1 MDYLKKTSKKHNGTT
16 LNKEIIKLMIIAC
29 LIPLLAI
36 SIGNIYVVY
45 NTLTDDFKLIVD
57 NNVGRVTEVLNNLS
71 QKNIE
76 SVMDLSINPNAI
88 TLKKNTDSKQALFK
102 GLDNFIITHKGVS
115 AAYVG
120 TIDGEMILAP
130 KQNLG
135 ANFDPRTRPWY
146 KLAVEKDGK
155 VIMTPPYEDSGE
167 GGGYAVSFAKTVKDE
182 EGKLVGVAA
191 VDVKLTALS
200 DIISKVAIGNDGFS
214 MALAEDGTIIAHK
227 DSKVIGKSSK
237 ELNWVEIIS
246 SSKTKEFPIK
256 IDDKEYIGFKQL
268 DSNSGITIAGFIPAK
283 EILSKVIVAL
293 LLPIIVLIGSIL
305 LAAVMGTLFGRKLTR
320 PIYALVEV
328 LHRVKEG
335 DFSQKVNKN
344 KRYNVEVDLI
354 IEAVNSM
361 IDDMVMIL
369 SKVKETSKKVKDSSE
384 SLLTITKESS
394 SVGEEVA
401 RAVQQIATGSTDQAN
416 ELTDSVTIS
425 NLLGEEV
432 DKSLNLSE
440 EMLTASKDV
449 KVFTE
454 EGINVV
460 NNLKETFME
469 SNQANK
475 IVEDR
480 VENLVDK
487 SNQISRITDTIKAIT
502 EQTNLLALNASI
514 EAARAGEAGRGFAVV
529 ADEVRK
535 LAEESSQ
542 AATEIGAVIN
552 EVKISI
558 ESLLEQMK
566 YTSQLND
573 RTTSSVKMT
582 NESFERI
589 EKAMNLLEESVVTVN
604 QSLKQIDTSKNE
616 VVTKISEVASVA
628 EETAA
633 TTEEVS
639 ASSEEQSAALQEVVL
654 SAEELSEMAETLDK
668 VVKKF
673 KI

>member
-1 MDYLKKTSKKHNGTT
+1 MDYLKKTSKKQNGAT
-16 LNKEIIKLMIIAC
+16 LNKEIVKLMLIAC

-76 SVMDLSINPNAI
+76 AVMDLSINPNAI
-88 TLKKNTDSKQALFK
+88 TLKKNTDSEQALFK

-120 TIDGEMILAP
+120 TVDGEMILAP

-135 ANFDPRTRPWY
+135 DDFDPRTRPWY

-191 VDVKLTALS
+191 VDVKLAALS

-237 ELNWVEIIS
+237 DLTWVEVIS

-283 EILSKVIVAL
+283 EILSKVVVAL

-344 KRYNVEVDLI
+344 KKYNVEVDLI
-354 IEAVNSM
+354 IEAVNGM
-361 IDDMVMIL
+361 IYDMVMIL
-369 SKVKETSKKVKDSSE
+369 SKVKDTSKKVKDSSE

-416 ELTDSVTIS
+416 DLTDSVTIS

-454 EGINVV
+454 EGINIV

-469 SNQANK
+469 SDKANK

-480 VENLVDK
+480 VENLVEK

-542 AATEIGAVIN
+542 AATEIGSVIN

-558 ESLLEQMK
+558 ANLLEQMK

-573 RTTSSVKMT
+573 RTTSSVKIT

-589 EKAMNLLEESVVTVN
+589 EKAMNLLEESVIMVN
-604 QSLKQIDTSKNE
+604 QSLKQIDASKNE

-654 SAEELSEMAETLDK
+654 SAEELSEMAEVLDK